1 MNTQKPH
8 RVGTSLRVAG
18 TSLAALFGTAAL
30 AVPAH
35 SLASVEA
42 PPGPVVRAATTDFH
56 FDDIPVR
63 SALQLL
69 AEEGGFNLVVSDAVT
84 GNVTLH
90 LEDVTW
96 EQVLDVVLR
105 LKGLEQTVIG
115 DSRTVDVR
123 R

>member
-1 MNTQKPH
+1 MDTNK
-8 RVGTSLRVAG
+8 RVANSLRVVGTSV
-18 TSLAALFGTAAL
+18 AALFGTAAL
-30 AVPAH
+30 TIPAQA
-35 SLASVEA
+35 LASTET
-42 PPGPVVRAATTDFH
+42 PPAAISRAETTDFH

-115 DSRTVDVR
+115 DSRSIAVR
-123 R
+123 E

>member
-1 MNTQKPH
+1 MDTSPRLGKTLGV
-8 RVGTSLRVAG
+8 VGTSI
-18 TSLAALFGTAAL
+18 AALFGTAAL
-30 AVPAH
+30 AVPAQH
-35 SLASVEA
+35 LASTET
-42 PPGPVVRAATTDFH
+42 PPAAVTRAATTTFH

-123 R
+123 KAD